1 MSEARRISIELD
13 ALENGEIPGEVIF
26 EQAGY
31 YLNFT
36 VRAPNGDEYSG
47 AFDLSGFRDGEDN
60 SLQIIL
66 DDQSKPRGKTMRVQW
81 LLGMRMEMRETVG

>member
-1 MSEARRISIELD
+1 MAENQRVSIELD
-13 ALENGEIPGEVIF
+13 ELENGESPGTVIF

-47 AFDLSGFRDGEDN
+47 AFDLSHFRDGEDN
-60 SLQIIL
+60 SLHIVL
-66 DDQSKPRGKTMRVQW
+66 DDQSKPREKTMCIQW
-81 LLGMRMEMRETVG
+81 LLGMRMEVREIGR